1 MLSLDASIPFLF
13 GVDGGMWNWI
23 LSISDLA
30 LSWLFCLS
38 IHYLSLV
45 MRKPVFALFE
55 QQRRRSACAST
66 QSDQH
71 LCCSL
76 LSRVIPVVSIS
87 EISSLYLLLWLG
99 RPVCVLPDRKSRI
112 QVFLWRGSFGIL
124 SIQFYSCMDIYIY
137 LDWIQITTI
146 NIHLYFL
153 SNWTG

>member
-30 LSWLFCLS
+30 LSWLFCMS

-45 MRKPVFALFE
+45 MKKPVFTLFE
-55 QQRRRSACAST
+55 QQRRRSACTST

-76 LSRVIPVVSIS
+76 LSSEIPVVSIS

-112 QVFLWRGSFGIL
+112 QVFLWRGSFVSYL
-124 SIQFYSCMDIYIY
+124 FNFTAAWIYIY
-137 LDWIQITTI
+137 FDWIQITAI
-146 NIHLYFL
+146 NILLYFL